1 MAYLI
6 KGAHVYNPD
15 DLGVQDVLVIND
27 KIAAVGKDLTVVLP
41 ELETVDA
48 SDKILTPGFIDQHIH
63 VTGGG
68 GEGGPRSRTPEIV
81 LRELISCG
89 TTSLVGVSG
98 TDSVTRS
105 LPNLL
110 AKVQALT
117 EEGVTAWM
125 YTSNYSYPPTTLTGS
140 VKNDLLMV
148 HEVLGVKIAL
158 GDHRSSFPT
167 TQNVLDL
174 LT

>member
-63 VTGGG
+63 VTGAA
-68 GEGGPRSRTPEIV
+68 EKAALAAV
-81 LRELISCG
+81 HLRLFSA
-89 TTSLVGVSG
+89 
-98 TDSVTRS
+98 
-105 LPNLL
+105 N
-110 AKVQALT
+110 
-117 EEGVTAWM
+117 
-125 YTSNYSYPPTTLTGS
+125 
-140 VKNDLLMV
+140 
-148 HEVLGVKIAL
+148 
-158 GDHRSSFPT
+158 
-167 TQNVLDL
+167 
-174 LT
+174 

>member
-81 LRELISCG
+81 LSELISCG

-125 YTSNYSYPPTTLTGS
+125 YTSNYSYPPTTYEEHQSFRQSCRQHESESEGQEHSALSGKT
-140 VKNDLLMV
+140 NDGRL
-148 HEVLGVKIAL
+148 
-158 GDHRSSFPT
+158 RQS
-167 TQNVLDL
+167 
-174 LT
+174 

>member
-27 KIAAVGKDLTVVLP
+27 KIAAVGKHLTVVLP

-81 LRELISCG
+81 LSELISCG

-110 AKVQALT
+110 DRK
-117 EEGVTAWM
+117 
-125 YTSNYSYPPTTLTGS
+125 S
-140 VKNDLLMV
+140 VV
-148 HEVLGVKIAL
+148 
-158 GDHRSSFPT
+158 
-167 TQNVLDL
+167 
-174 LT
+174 

>member
-15 DLGVQDVLVIND
+15 NLGILDVLVVND

-41 ELETVDA
+41 ELETVEA
-48 SDKILTPGFIDQHIH
+48 SGKILTPGFIDQHIH

-81 LRELISCG
+81 LSELISCG

-117 EEGVTAWM
+117 DEGVTAWM

-158 GDHRSSFPT
+158 GDHRSSFPKHRMFST
-167 TQNVLDL
+167 S
-174 LT
+174 